1 MLKTRKTDRRGFSM
15 IEVLVAST
23 ILTVIVMM
31 LGMLFQSTGLAWRTG
46 VQRADTFM
54 QVRGFFGA
62 IQRDLSAAIDARDL
76 PPALTGGRSQQFSS
90 STLKFFTLSGKG
102 FDDSGN
108 PYRALTYITYDRSGN
123 RTEERLKAAGGWE
136 TVTYNVMT
144 SAERQLSPN
153 KPKAT
158 IQGFDPVY
166 ETGASGAALPL
177 YVNIRATV
185 TSFGYTLEIG
195 AASAGPD
202 MTWDTKDDITTW
214 MQRK

>member
-1 MLKTRKTDRRGFSM
+1 MLRTRKTDRRGFSM

-76 PPALTGGRSQQFSS
+76 PPALTGGRSQKFDHEA
-90 STLKFFTLSGKG
+90 LKFFTLSGKG

-108 PYRALTYITYDRSGN
+108 PYRALTYITYDTDGN
-123 RTEERLKAAGGWE
+123 RTEERLKAAGGWDK
-136 TVTYNVMT
+136 VTYNVMT

-185 TSFGYTLEIG
+185 TSSGYTLEIG